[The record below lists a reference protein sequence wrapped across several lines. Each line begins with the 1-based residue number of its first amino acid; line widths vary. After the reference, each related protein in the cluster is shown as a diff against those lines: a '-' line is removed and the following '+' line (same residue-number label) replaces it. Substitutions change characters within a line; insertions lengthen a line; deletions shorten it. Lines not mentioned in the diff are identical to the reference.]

1 MINLSGQDLSDLPEE
16 KKQKLRMLG
25 IPVPESPAGARPP
38 RAADGEPMDDRLD
51 QLERLAKLKDQGVLT
66 EAEFEAQKKQILE
79 G

>member
-1 MINLSGQDLSDLPEE
+1 
-16 KKQKLRMLG
+16 MLG
-25 IPVPESPAGARPP
+25 IPVPESPAAP
-38 RAADGEPMDDRLD
+38 AAPADDGEPMDDRLE